1 MLSSEKQ
8 ILEEIESPNQNYTA
22 VENIGLNIISDP
34 KLIPNGLNQ
43 INHSNVNQ
51 NTNFNNNTNSI
62 NNDNSNQE
70 AQAIAE
76 EVVAEAQAV
85 AQAVAEAQA
94 KEEEVDNMV
103 LQSSNN
109 NTYASELLAQYSKNN
124 NRSPQVS
131 PPEEIKKPKFWQEIM
146 TLFPLSIV
154 ILLLIFIILLIVCV
168 GFKN

>member
-70 AQAIAE
+70 AVEEAE
-76 EVVAEAQAV
+76 EAEEAVAEEAV
-85 AQAVAEAQA
+85 AQAKA
-94 KEEEVDNMV
+94 EEVDNMV